1 VKGPVKVQ
9 NDFLRIQD
17 GQIIV
22 DQAQLTAYAIAALVI
37 LVLVAVIT
45 IVAKTRKKSFIKT
58 VPTNLKRGG

>member
-1 VKGPVKVQ
+1 MQ